1 MQEAYI
7 VAYGRSAAA
16 KAKQGAL
23 FHERPDDVAAKVLQ
37 GVLFHERPDDVAA
50 KVLQGV
56 LKRIDGKFNK
66 NMIEDVIV
74 GTAFPEG
81 LQGQNIARTIALR
94 TGLSDTV
101 PGQTVNRYCSSG
113 LQTIA
118 IAANQIMAGQGD
130 ILVAG
135 GVELMSAVPM
145 GGNEPTN
152 NPTLQYDD
160 IGASYPMG
168 LTAEN
173 VASQFDVSRE
183 DQDAY
188 AVRSHQRAYD
198 AQRDGRFKDE
208 IIPIQVNSVEY
219 TNVGPKVHTNIFDQD
234 EFIRP
239 DTTMEALAKLRTV
252 FKADGTVTAGT
263 SAPLSDG
270 AGFVVLMSGDKVK
283 ELGVTPIARFVGY
296 KAVGVD
302 PKIMGIGPAYAIPEV
317 LSLSN
322 LSVEDIDLIELNEAF
337 ASQTIASIKEV
348 GLDISR
354 TNVNGGAIALGHP
367 LGATGAML
375 TARLLNEMGRRPD
388 SRYGM
393 VTMCIGVGMGAA
405 AIFEYVR

>member
-16 KAKQGAL
+16 KAKQGA
-23 FHERPDDVAAKVLQ
+23 
-37 GVLFHERPDDVAA
+37 LFHERPDDVAA

-130 ILVAG
+130 ILVAS

-198 AQRDGRFKDE
+198 AQRDGRFKNE

-219 TNVGPKVHTNIFDQD
+219 TNAGPKVHTNIFDQD

>member
-1 MQEAYI
+1 MITMQEAYI

-16 KAKQGAL
+16 KAKQGA
-23 FHERPDDVAAKVLQ
+23 
-37 GVLFHERPDDVAA
+37 LFHERPDDVAA

-81 LQGQNIARTIALR
+81 LQGQNIARTIALL

-219 TNVGPKVHTNIFDQD
+219 TNAGPKVHTNIFDQD

>member
-16 KAKQGAL
+16 KAKQGA
-23 FHERPDDVAAKVLQ
+23 
-37 GVLFHERPDDVAA
+37 LFHERPDDVAA

-94 TGLSDTV
+94 AGLSDTL

-208 IIPIQVNSVEY
+208 IIPIRVNSVEY
-219 TNVGPKVHTNIFDQD
+219 TNAGPKVHTNIFDQD

>member
-16 KAKQGAL
+16 KAKQGA
-23 FHERPDDVAAKVLQ
+23 
-37 GVLFHERPDDVAA
+37 LFHERPDDVAA

-94 TGLSDTV
+94 AGLSDTV

-160 IGASYPMG
+160 IGASYSMG

-208 IIPIQVNSVEY
+208 IIPIRVNSVEY
-219 TNVGPKVHTNIFDQD
+219 TNAGPKVHTNIFDQD

>member
-16 KAKQGAL
+16 KAKQGA
-23 FHERPDDVAAKVLQ
+23 
-37 GVLFHERPDDVAA
+37 LFHERPDDVAA

-135 GVELMSAVPM
+135 GVELMIAVPM

-219 TNVGPKVHTNIFDQD
+219 TNAGPKVHTNIFDQD

>member
-1 MQEAYI
+1 MITMQEAYI

-37 GVLFHERPDDVAA
+37 GVLKH
-50 KVLQGV
+50 
-56 LKRIDGKFNK
+56 IDGKFNK

-173 VASQFDVSRE
+173 IASQFDVSRE

-219 TNVGPKVHTNIFDQD
+219 TNAGPKVHTNIFDQD

>member
-16 KAKQGAL
+16 KAKQGA
-23 FHERPDDVAAKVLQ
+23 
-37 GVLFHERPDDVAA
+37 LFHERPDDVAA

-208 IIPIQVNSVEY
+208 IIPIQVKSVEY

>member
-1 MQEAYI
+1 MITMQEAYI

-16 KAKQGAL
+16 KAKQGA
-23 FHERPDDVAAKVLQ
+23 
-37 GVLFHERPDDVAA
+37 LFHERPDDVAA

-145 GGNEPTN
+145 CGNEPTN

-173 VASQFDVSRE
+173 IASQFDVSRE

-219 TNVGPKVHTNIFDQD
+219 TNAGPKVHTNIFDQD

>member
-7 VAYGRSAAA
+7 VAYGRSVAA

-37 GVLFHERPDDVAA
+37 GVL
-50 KVLQGV
+50 
-56 LKRIDGKFNK
+56 KRINGKFNK

-219 TNVGPKVHTNIFDQD
+219 TNAGPKVHTNIFDQD

>member
-1 MQEAYI
+1 MITMQEAYI

-16 KAKQGAL
+16 KAKQGA
-23 FHERPDDVAAKVLQ
+23 
-37 GVLFHERPDDVAA
+37 LFHERPDDVAA

-188 AVRSHQRAYD
+188 AVRSHQHAYD

-219 TNVGPKVHTNIFDQD
+219 TNARPKVHTNIFDQD

-252 FKADGTVTAGT
+252 FKADDTVTAGT

>member
-1 MQEAYI
+1 MITMQEAYI

-16 KAKQGAL
+16 KAKQGA
-23 FHERPDDVAAKVLQ
+23 
-37 GVLFHERPDDVAA
+37 LFHERPDDVAA

-198 AQRDGRFKDE
+198 AQLDGRFKDE

-219 TNVGPKVHTNIFDQD
+219 TNAGPKVHTNIFDQD

-239 DTTMEALAKLRTV
+239 DTTIEALAKLRTV

-302 PKIMGIGPAYAIPEV
+302 PKVMGIGPAYAIPEV

>member
-16 KAKQGAL
+16 KAKQGA
-23 FHERPDDVAAKVLQ
+23 
-37 GVLFHERPDDVAA
+37 LFHERPDDVAA

-160 IGASYPMG
+160 IGASYPMV

-173 VASQFDVSRE
+173 IASQFDVSRE

-219 TNVGPKVHTNIFDQD
+219 TNAGPKVHTNIFDQD

>member
-1 MQEAYI
+1 MITMQEAYI

-16 KAKQGAL
+16 KAKQGA
-23 FHERPDDVAAKVLQ
+23 
-37 GVLFHERPDDVAA
+37 LFHERPDDVAA

-375 TARLLNEMGRRPD
+375 TARLLNEMGRHPD

>member
-7 VAYGRSAAA
+7 VASGRSAAA
-16 KAKQGAL
+16 KAKQGA
-23 FHERPDDVAAKVLQ
+23 
-37 GVLFHERPDDVAA
+37 LFHERPDDVAA

>member
-16 KAKQGAL
+16 KAKQGA
-23 FHERPDDVAAKVLQ
+23 
-37 GVLFHERPDDVAA
+37 LFHERPDDVAA

-94 TGLSDTV
+94 AGLSDTV

-188 AVRSHQRAYD
+188 AARSHQRAYD

-208 IIPIQVNSVEY
+208 IIPIRVNSVEY
-219 TNVGPKVHTNIFDQD
+219 TNAGPKVHTNIFDQD

>member
-1 MQEAYI
+1 MITMQEAYI

-23 FHERPDDVAAKVLQ
+23 FHERPDDVAAK
-37 GVLFHERPDDVAA
+37 A
-50 KVLQGV
+50 LQGV

-94 TGLSDTV
+94 AGLSDTV

-208 IIPIQVNSVEY
+208 IIPIRVNSVEY
-219 TNVGPKVHTNIFDQD
+219 TNAGPKVHTNIFDQD

-302 PKIMGIGPAYAIPEV
+302 PKIMCIGPAYAIPEV

>member
-1 MQEAYI
+1 MITMQEAYI
-7 VAYGRSAAA
+7 VAYGRSVAA
-16 KAKQGAL
+16 KAKQGA
-23 FHERPDDVAAKVLQ
+23 
-37 GVLFHERPDDVAA
+37 LFHERPDDVAA

-145 GGNEPTN
+145 GGKEPTN

-219 TNVGPKVHTNIFDQD
+219 TNAGPKVHTNIFDQD

>member
-1 MQEAYI
+1 MITMQEAYI

-16 KAKQGAL
+16 KAKQGA
-23 FHERPDDVAAKVLQ
+23 
-37 GVLFHERPDDVAA
+37 LFHERPDDVAA

-375 TARLLNEMGRRPD
+375 TARLLNEMGKRPD

>member
-37 GVLFHERPDDVAA
+37 GVL
-50 KVLQGV
+50 KC
-56 LKRIDGKFNK
+56 IDGKFNK

>member
-1 MQEAYI
+1 MITMQEAYI

-16 KAKQGAL
+16 KAKQGA
-23 FHERPDDVAAKVLQ
+23 
-37 GVLFHERPDDVAA
+37 LFHERPDDVAA

-219 TNVGPKVHTNIFDQD
+219 TNAGPKVHTNIFDQD

-270 AGFVVLMSGDKVK
+270 AGFVVLMSEDKVK
-283 ELGVTPIARFVGY
+283 ELGVTPIARFVGF

>member
-16 KAKQGAL
+16 KAKQGA
-23 FHERPDDVAAKVLQ
+23 
-37 GVLFHERPDDVAA
+37 LFHERPDDVAA

-188 AVRSHQRAYD
+188 AVRSHQRAFD

-219 TNVGPKVHTNIFDQD
+219 TNAGPKVHTNIFDQD

-239 DTTMEALAKLRTV
+239 DTTMEALSKLRTV

>member
-16 KAKQGAL
+16 KAKQGA
-23 FHERPDDVAAKVLQ
+23 
-37 GVLFHERPDDVAA
+37 LFHERPDDVAA

-81 LQGQNIARTIALR
+81 LQGQNIARTIALL

-152 NPTLQYDD
+152 NLTLQYDD

-188 AVRSHQRAYD
+188 AVRSHQRAYE
-198 AQRDGRFKDE
+198 AQRDGRFNDE

-219 TNVGPKVHTNIFDQD
+219 TNAGPKVHTNIFDQD

>member
-16 KAKQGAL
+16 KAKQGA
-23 FHERPDDVAAKVLQ
+23 
-37 GVLFHERPDDVAA
+37 LFHERPDDVAA

-94 TGLSDTV
+94 AGLSDTV

-118 IAANQIMAGQGD
+118 IAANKIMAGQGD

-208 IIPIQVNSVEY
+208 IIPIRVNSVEY
-219 TNVGPKVHTNIFDQD
+219 TNAGPKVHTNIFDQD

>member
-1 MQEAYI
+1 MITMQEAYI

-16 KAKQGAL
+16 KAKQGA
-23 FHERPDDVAAKVLQ
+23 
-37 GVLFHERPDDVAA
+37 LFHERPDDVAA

-94 TGLSDTV
+94 AGLSDTL

-208 IIPIQVNSVEY
+208 IIPIRVNSVEY
-219 TNVGPKVHTNIFDQD
+219 TNAGPKVHTNIFDQD

>member
-1 MQEAYI
+1 MITMQEAYI

-16 KAKQGAL
+16 KAKQGA
-23 FHERPDDVAAKVLQ
+23 
-37 GVLFHERPDDVAA
+37 LFHERPDDVAA

-219 TNVGPKVHTNIFDQD
+219 ANVGPKVHTNIFDQD

>member
-16 KAKQGAL
+16 KAKQGA
-23 FHERPDDVAAKVLQ
+23 
-37 GVLFHERPDDVAA
+37 LFHERPDDVAA

-219 TNVGPKVHTNIFDQD
+219 TNAGPKVHTNIFDQD

-375 TARLLNEMGRRPD
+375 TARLLNEMGRRSD

>member
-16 KAKQGAL
+16 KAKQGA
-23 FHERPDDVAAKVLQ
+23 
-37 GVLFHERPDDVAA
+37 LFHERPDDVAA

-94 TGLSDTV
+94 AGLSDTV

-135 GVELMSAVPM
+135 GVELMSAVPI

-208 IIPIQVNSVEY
+208 IIPIRVNSVEY
-219 TNVGPKVHTNIFDQD
+219 TNAGPKVHTNIFDQD

>member
-1 MQEAYI
+1 MITMQEAYI

-16 KAKQGAL
+16 KAKQGA
-23 FHERPDDVAAKVLQ
+23 
-37 GVLFHERPDDVAA
+37 LFHERPDDVAA

-94 TGLSDTV
+94 AGLSDTV

-208 IIPIQVNSVEY
+208 IIPIRVNSVEY
-219 TNVGPKVHTNIFDQD
+219 TNAGPKVHTNIFDQD

-337 ASQTIASIKEV
+337 ASQTITSIKEV

>member
-16 KAKQGAL
+16 KAKQGA
-23 FHERPDDVAAKVLQ
+23 
-37 GVLFHERPDDVAA
+37 LFHERPDDVAA

-81 LQGQNIARTIALR
+81 LQGQNIARTIALL

-188 AVRSHQRAYD
+188 AVRSHQRAYE
-198 AQRDGRFKDE
+198 AQRDGRFNDE

-219 TNVGPKVHTNIFDQD
+219 TNAGPKVHTNIFDQD

-388 SRYGM
+388 SRYGL

>member
-1 MQEAYI
+1 MITMQEAYI

-16 KAKQGAL
+16 KAKQGA
-23 FHERPDDVAAKVLQ
+23 
-37 GVLFHERPDDVAA
+37 LFHERPDDVAA

-173 VASQFDVSRE
+173 IASQFDVSRE

-219 TNVGPKVHTNIFDQD
+219 TNAGPKVHTNIFDQD

-388 SRYGM
+388 SRYRM

>member
-1 MQEAYI
+1 MITMQEAYI

-16 KAKQGAL
+16 KAKQGA
-23 FHERPDDVAAKVLQ
+23 
-37 GVLFHERPDDVAA
+37 LFHERPDDVAA

-94 TGLSDTV
+94 AGLSDTV

-208 IIPIQVNSVEY
+208 IIPIRVNSVEY
-219 TNVGPKVHTNIFDQD
+219 TNAVPKVHTNIFDQD

>member
-1 MQEAYI
+1 MITMQEAYI
-7 VAYGRSAAA
+7 VAYGRSVAA
-16 KAKQGAL
+16 KAKQGA
-23 FHERPDDVAAKVLQ
+23 
-37 GVLFHERPDDVAA
+37 LFHERPDDVAA

-219 TNVGPKVHTNIFDQD
+219 TNAGPKLHTNIFDQD

>member
-23 FHERPDDVAAKVLQ
+23 FHERPDDVA
-37 GVLFHERPDDVAA
+37 D

-81 LQGQNIARTIALR
+81 LQGQNIARTIALL

-188 AVRSHQRAYD
+188 AVRSHQRAYE
-198 AQRDGRFKDE
+198 AQRDGRFNDE

-219 TNVGPKVHTNIFDQD
+219 TNAGPKVHTNIFDQD

>member
-16 KAKQGAL
+16 KAKQGA
-23 FHERPDDVAAKVLQ
+23 
-37 GVLFHERPDDVAA
+37 LFHERPDDVAA

-94 TGLSDTV
+94 AGLSDTV

-145 GGNEPTN
+145 DGNEPTN

-219 TNVGPKVHTNIFDQD
+219 TNAGPKVHTNIFDQD

-283 ELGVTPIARFVGY
+283 ELGVTPIARFVGF

>member
-1 MQEAYI
+1 MITMQEAYI

-16 KAKQGAL
+16 KAKQGA
-23 FHERPDDVAAKVLQ
+23 
-37 GVLFHERPDDVAA
+37 LFHERPDDVAA

-94 TGLSDTV
+94 AGLSDTV

-208 IIPIQVNSVEY
+208 IIPIRVNSVEY
-219 TNVGPKVHTNIFDQD
+219 TNAGPKVHTNIFDQD

-283 ELGVTPIARFVGY
+283 EPGVTPIARFVGY

>member
-16 KAKQGAL
+16 KAKQGA
-23 FHERPDDVAAKVLQ
+23 
-37 GVLFHERPDDVAA
+37 LFHERPDDVAA

-188 AVRSHQRAYD
+188 AVRSHQRAYN